1 MVKKVVNIMGKMYM
15 KDNIIAYLEQD
26 SKAKSLIEI
35 NDYLSLRS
43 SEDLSNL
50 QKELEELVKAGIV
63 HETKKCKYLLMKDCA
78 SLHTGR
84 IDVAKNGYAF
94 LIQENGE
101 EDIFI
106 SRDNLNGAIE
116 DDVALVDVFTRNGK
130 IEGKVI
136 KVLDRK
142 LNRVIGEILYVN
154 DKATIILDDK
164 KLDIEIKLENH
175 FANLVDGHKVLVEL
189 TRQIGDKKF
198 VGLIIKIIGHKN
210 DPDIDILSI
219 AYKHGIE
226 LEFSDEVKEE
236 LKNIPESISEKDKN
250 GRVDLTNEMIFTI
263 DGADTKDIDDAISLK
278 KTPEY
283 YELGVHIADVT
294 YYVRPN
300 TALYYD
306 AYKRGTSSYLADRVL
321 PMLPHELSNG
331 ICSLNPEVERLAIS
345 CVMKIDYNGIITDYD
360 IFPSVIKSQKKMTY
374 KCVNNIIMNGIVPE
388 GYEPYKD
395 TILLMQEL
403 AEILRK
409 RKIQKGYIEFDIPEA
424 KIVQDEKGKCVD
436 VVKREQLAGEK
447 LIEDFMIAANET
459 VATHIYN
466 MSLPFIYRVHGMP
479 KPEKI
484 TDFLNMLKLL
494 NIKVN
499 TKGIDTSSKGMQKI
513 LNELK
518 CHKEAPILSSMLLR
532 SMQKAVYSTDNIG
545 HFGLALKNYT
555 HFTSPIRRFPDTTVH
570 QLLRTYLFNKQIDND
585 TIDFYQNYLL
595 EVSEYSSEREQAA
608 VEAERE
614 VTDMKMAEYMES
626 HIGEE
631 YNGIITTVTN
641 FGFFVELPNLIEG
654 LVHISTLKGFYNY
667 VPDLL
672 SLVSSDKKKMYR
684 IGDEVTI
691 RVINANKDMRIID
704 FEVVDGNSK

>member
-1 MVKKVVNIMGKMYM
+1 M
-15 KDNIIAYLEQD
+15 KDNIIHFLEQD
-26 SKAKSLIEI
+26 SKAKTLIEI
-35 NDYLSLRS
+35 NDYLKLTS
-43 SEDLSNL
+43 SADLEML
-50 QKELEELVKAGIV
+50 QKELNSLVTEGIV

-78 SLHTGR
+78 SLHTGK

-106 SRDNLNGAIE
+106 NRDNLNGAIN
-116 DDVALVDVFTRNGK
+116 DDIALVDVFTRNGK
-130 IEGKVI
+130 VEGKVI
-136 KVLDRK
+136 KILERK

-154 DKATIILDDK
+154 DKPTFLLDDK
-164 KLDIEIKLENH
+164 KLDIQVKLENH

-189 TRQIGDKKF
+189 VKQLGDKKF
-198 VGLIIKIIGHKN
+198 LGVVLKIIGHKN

-226 LEFSDEVKEE
+226 LEFSEEVQEE
-236 LKNIPESISEKDKN
+236 LKDIPEYVLDSDKL
-250 GRVDLTNEMIFTI
+250 GRVDLTKEMIFTI
-263 DGADTKDIDDAISLK
+263 DGDDTKDIDDAISVK
-278 KTPEY
+278 KEDGL

-294 YYVRPN
+294 YYVKPN
-300 TALYYD
+300 TALYNE

-345 CVMKIDYNGIITDYD
+345 CVMKIDANGEIKDYD
-360 IFPSVIKSQKKMTY
+360 IFPSVIKSKKQMTY
-374 KCVNNIIMNGIVPE
+374 KNVNKIIIDGIVPE
-388 GYEPYKD
+388 GYEEYKECL
-395 TILLMQEL
+395 LLMHEL
-403 AEILRK
+403 AKVLRK

-424 KIVQDEKGKCVD
+424 KIVQDESGKCID
-436 VVKREQLAGEK
+436 VIKREQLEGEK

-459 VATHIYN
+459 VATHIFN
-466 MSLPFIYRVHGMP
+466 MSLPFIYRVHGIP
-479 KPEKI
+479 KTEKI
-484 TDFLNMLKLL
+484 NDFINLLKLL

-499 TKGIDTSSKGMQKI
+499 TKGIDSSSKGMQKI
-513 LNELK
+513 LNDLK
-518 CHKEAPILSSMLLR
+518 NLKEAPILSAMLLR
-532 SMQKAVYSTDNIG
+532 SMQKAIYSPNNIG

-570 QLLRTYLFNKQIDND
+570 GLLRTYLFNKQIDNE
-585 TIDFYQNYLL
+585 TIDFYQKYLI

-608 VEAERE
+608 VDAERE

-631 YNGIITTVTN
+631 YKGIITTVTN

-654 LVHISTLKGFYNY
+654 LVHISTLKGYYNY

-672 SLVSSDKKKMYR
+672 SLVNSDKKKMYR
-684 IGDEVTI
+684 IGDEVTVK
-691 RVINANKDMRIID
+691 VINANKEMRIID
-704 FEVVDGNSK
+704 FEVVDGNSKQESKI

>member
-1 MVKKVVNIMGKMYM
+1 M
-15 KDNIIAYLEQD
+15 KDNIIEYLGQD
-26 SKAKSLIEI
+26 SKAKTLIEI
-35 NDYLSLRS
+35 NDYLQLTS
-43 SEDLSNL
+43 SIDLENL
-50 QKELEELVKAGIV
+50 QKEINELVKEGIV

-78 SLHTGR
+78 SLHTGK
-84 IDVAKNGYAF
+84 IDIAKNGYGF

-106 SRDNLNGAIE
+106 NRDNLNGAIN
-116 DDVALVDVFTRNGK
+116 DDIALVDTFTRNGK
-130 IEGKVI
+130 VEGKVI
-136 KVLDRK
+136 KILERK
-142 LNRVIGEILYVN
+142 LNRVIGEILYIN
-154 DKATIILDDK
+154 DKPTIILDDK
-164 KLDIEIKLENH
+164 KIDIQVKLENH

-189 TRQIGDKKF
+189 VKQLGDKKF
-198 VGLIIKIIGHKN
+198 LGVVLKIIGHKN

-236 LKNIPESISEKDKN
+236 LKNIPESVLDNDKI
-250 GRVDLTNEMIFTI
+250 GRVDLTKEMIFTI
-263 DGADTKDIDDAISLK
+263 DGDDTKDIDDAISIK
-278 KTPEY
+278 KANDI

-300 TALYYD
+300 TALYNE

-345 CVMKIDYNGIITDYD
+345 CVMKIDASGEIKDYD
-360 IFPSVIKSQKKMTY
+360 IFPSIIKSRKQMTY
-374 KCVNNIIMNGIVPE
+374 KNVNKIIIDGIVPE
-388 GYEPYKD
+388 GYEEYKD
-395 TILLMQEL
+395 SILLMHEL
-403 AEILRK
+403 AKILRK

-424 KIVQDEKGKCVD
+424 KIVQDENGKCID
-436 VVKREQLAGEK
+436 VIKREQLDGEK

-466 MSLPFIYRVHGMP
+466 MGLPFVYRVHGIP
-479 KPEKI
+479 KTEKI
-484 TDFLNMLKLL
+484 NDFINLLKLL

-499 TKGIDTSSKGMQKI
+499 TKGIDSSSKGMQKI

-518 CHKEAPILSSMLLR
+518 DLKEAPILSSMLLR
-532 SMQKAVYSTDNIG
+532 SMQKAVYSPNNIG

-570 QLLRTYLFNKQIDND
+570 GLLRTYLFNKQIDNE
-585 TIDFYQNYLL
+585 TIDFYQNYLI
-595 EVSEYSSEREQAA
+595 EVADYSSEREQAA

-631 YNGIITTVTN
+631 YKGIITTVTN

-654 LVHISTLKGFYNY
+654 LVHISTLKGYYNY

-672 SLVSSDKKKMYR
+672 SLINSDKKKMYR

-691 RVINANKDMRIID
+691 RVTNASKEMRIID
-704 FEVVDGNSK
+704 FEVVDGNSKQESQI